1 MMKIPAVDK
10 TLAKLEELIQQGR
23 FEELETDTL
32 EIKPVGADRMAWD
45 EQHKSVNAFLNARG
59 GIVILGVKEEGKGPA
74 RKYAFTGWRPQA
86 EPNLKQIPHQFT
98 DRDGVVLDLSE
109 CFPPPEIRD
118 FLDGK
123 VAILLVDELAS
134 DRKYVFYKGEA
145 YKRVLTGDQKIA
157 QVEIERQEE
166 FKEQAVH
173 AKELQPV
180 LAATLDDLDIDK
192 LNEYIHHL
200 NRQGRVE
207 TIKPDLEAAKPFLE
221 RKYFLKDN
229 HVTTLGVLVCGRHP
243 TDLLG
248 FRCQVHGYVDVP
260 QEIARDKQ
268 DLSDNVLPLMEASLA
283 YILRNIQVGVS
294 IEQGGSA
301 RAQYPEE
308 LLRETVNNAL
318 AHRDYSIDRHVILA
332 IKPGKHIEIRNP
344 GSFRKHLRIEAPHL
358 SIPLRRLLPEAKPR
372 NPKLADVLRVYRK
385 WEGRGIGMSTLVN
398 LCLEN
403 KIDLPYYRFKSEE
416 VALYLCAGRLV
427 DERMERLFQSF
438 DAYIEE
444 HLQGNPLTE
453 PQKSVLA
460 YLLKSE
466 WANEDVCYTILL
478 THDNNHS
485 TELRTLKQG
494 ALIVEHELST
504 PEYPIYVADRV
515 LAQRD
520 YLPELRALF
529 GAGFDSLDPLHKK
542 ILGVVYRFENYSK
555 SRSVS
560 AKQASFTLWSDEGGS
575 GHDIKAFDSFYR
587 KIRRSFNRL
596 ENAGFLKKPAP
607 SRSSYLLNRDF
618 AKTHLV

>member
-1 MMKIPAVDK
+1 MKIPLVDK
-10 TLAKLEELIQQGR
+10 TLAKLAELIQQGR

-32 EIKPVGADRMAWD
+32 EIKPVSADGAAWA
-45 EQHKSVNAFLNARG
+45 EQHKSINAFLNARG
-59 GIVILGVKEEGKGPA
+59 GIVILGVKEEGRGA
-74 RKYAFTGWRPQA
+74 GRKYVFTGWKPHA
-86 EPNLKQIPHQFT
+86 EPNLKDIPKQFT
-98 DRDGVVLDLSE
+98 DQDGNKLDLSE
-109 CFPPPEIRD
+109 CFPAPEIRD

-123 VAILLVDELAS
+123 VAILLVDELPS

-145 YKRVLTGDQKIA
+145 YKRVLTGDQKIS
-157 QVEIERQEE
+157 QEEIERQEE
-166 FKEQAVH
+166 FKEQAAH
-173 AKELQPV
+173 AQELRPV
-180 LAATLDDLDIDK
+180 LNATIDDLDVDK
-192 LNEYIHHL
+192 LNEYIQHL
-200 NRQGRVE
+200 NRQGKVE
-207 TIKPDLEAAKPFLE
+207 TIKPDLAAAKPFLE

-229 HVTTLGVLVCGRHP
+229 RVTTLGVLVCGRHP

-260 QEIARDKQ
+260 QEVARDKQ

-294 IEQGGSA
+294 IEQGGTA

-332 IKPGKHIEIRNP
+332 IKPGEHIEIRNP
-344 GSFRKHLRIEAPHL
+344 GSFRKHMRIEAPNL
-358 SIPLRRLLPEAKPR
+358 PIPLRRLLPEAKPR

-385 WEGRGIGMSTLVN
+385 WEGRGIGMATLVN

-416 VALYLCAGRLV
+416 VALYLCAGHLV

-438 DAYIEE
+438 DGYIEDR
-444 HLQGNPLTE
+444 LQGNALTA
-453 PQKSVLA
+453 PQKNVLA

-485 TELRTLKQG
+485 AELRTLKQG
-494 ALIVEHELST
+494 GLVVEHERST
-504 PEYPIYVADRV
+504 PEYPIYVVDRV

-520 YLPELRALF
+520 YLPELRRLF
-529 GAGFDSLDPLHKK
+529 GGGFDLLDPLHKK
-542 ILGVVYRFENYSK
+542 ILGIVHRFENYSK

-560 AKQASFTLWSDEGGS
+560 AKQASFTLWYDDGGS
-575 GHDIKAFDSFYR
+575 EHDIKAFDSFYR
-587 KIRRSFNRL
+587 RVRTAFNRL
-596 ENAGFLKKPAP
+596 EKAGFLSNLPQG
-607 SRSSYLLNRDF
+607 RHRYVLNRDF
-618 AKTHLV
+618 AVTHLV